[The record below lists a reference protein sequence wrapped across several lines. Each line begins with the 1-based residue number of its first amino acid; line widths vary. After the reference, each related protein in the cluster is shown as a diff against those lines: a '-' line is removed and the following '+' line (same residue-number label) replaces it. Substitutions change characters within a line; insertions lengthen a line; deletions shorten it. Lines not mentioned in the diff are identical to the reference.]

1 MLRQES
7 VRQVEV
13 GPVVGA
19 ETDHARFRIVLAV
32 FAGIVSFF
40 VASAIGGALI
50 ADEPPATGNS
60 WSPEEIEVT
69 KQLFHEAN
77 SKLLSAG
84 AVDCLVTHMVAVYT
98 PDEVFSWSDDVANRV
113 GAELIKGCA

>member
-7 VRQVEV
+7 MRRVEV
-13 GPVVGA
+13 GPVVGSEA
-19 ETDHARFRIVLAV
+19 DTARFRIVLAV
-32 FAGIVSFF
+32 IAGIVSFF
-40 VASAIGGALI
+40 VASAIGGLLI
-50 ADEPPATGNS
+50 DETPPATGNS

-77 SKLLSAG
+77 SERLSAA
-84 AVDCLVTHMVAVYT
+84 AVDCLVNHMVATYT
-98 PDEVFSWSDDVANRV
+98 PDDVFGWSDDVANKI

>member
-7 VRQVEV
+7 VSRVEV

-19 ETDHARFRIVLAV
+19 ETDHARFRILLAV

-50 ADEPPATGNS
+50 DEEPPASGSS

-77 SKLLSAG
+77 SELLSAA
-84 AVDCLVTHMVAVYT
+84 AVDCLVTHMVTVYT